1 MTSRMIRT
9 DNDSLFE
16 RYLTYA
22 IATPRNAPHLDAAPF
37 GIPIAEVINPLL
49 MSSGPFLER
58 LQRLDALCFGPEG
71 MPMDKWV
78 FYDCAELPGFTYG
91 FATPVADLDAREREA
106 FRLPSDAK
114 GIVPLSVYI
123 TIPMYEDDAWFG
135 HNLSSLNR
143 TFHWRDMHHLASIT
157 KAMALK
163 AFRVKHLVGATQWR
177 SNALHIHTRFGPL
190 NLDTAYTPAHTTAE
204 TLTYSLDLTD
214 DALRAA
220 MGDPDITLVRPAV
233 ELELDAD
240 DTEAMKA
247 LQREI
252 EAGAR
257 YQLVDRPRTQDRR
270 RLHPL
275 AKG

>member
-1 MTSRMIRT
+1 
-9 DNDSLFE
+9 
-16 RYLTYA
+16 
-22 IATPRNAPHLDAAPF
+22 
-37 GIPIAEVINPLL
+37 
-49 MSSGPFLER
+49 
-58 LQRLDALCFGPEG
+58 
-71 MPMDKWV
+71 MPMDLWV
-78 FYDCAELPGFTYG
+78 FYDCAELPGFIYG

-240 DTEAMKA
+240 DTEAMKS

-257 YQLVDRPRTQDRR
+257 YQLVDRPRTHERR